1 MKRLKIVFSLLLV
14 TTAVIAQVHTIST
27 PRFTRP
33 LVEKWVEEY
42 KKVAPNVH
50 FQILKGCGCTKES
63 DLSILP
69 VDKAVEEA
77 PNVVVFA
84 RYAILPFTAKGSE
97 AEQILNNKKL
107 NNKRLRS
114 IFFEHEDYVSD
125 EELTKQEKRQKK
137 LVVYSANNPMSL
149 SEPFAGYFD
158 EETENL
164 RGRRIAG
171 DDAFLTTAVIKD
183 PFGVSYSA
191 LSNIFDLDSR
201 HLKNGLSLPV
211 LDTRKELEEGI
222 RESVTLDTLIQLL
235 EQNPIEEIPMGRV
248 GVSFNGFSKE
258 IDNFLSWILTDGRTL
273 AHDYGLLKIEQQLA
287 DKQKAKIE
295 TVYTAQSK

>member
-258 IDNFLSWILTDGRTL
+258 IDDFLSWILTDGRTL